1 MMPTIEVNG
10 QTCYYFEQAALQ
22 AISPPLVLIHGAGGQ
37 HLNWPPQLRRLDR
50 VPVYAPD
57 LPGHGQSSGGGRQS
71 IGAYV
76 ADILAFLD
84 ALGLKRAIV
93 GGHSMGGA
101 IAMQLALD
109 HPERVDGLVLAATG
123 ARLRVNP
130 DLLNRVLTDYD
141 AVIDFIVEHTFG
153 PEANDELKYL
163 ARLELRR
170 ARPEVVHGD
179 YLACDTFDVMDKIS
193 TIKVPTLILAG
204 DKDQMTPV
212 KYSAYLADQIAK
224 ADRVVLDPAGHMIMS
239 EFPEQIAEIVGGWIE
254 RHFGR

>member
-1 MMPTIEVNG
+1 MPTITVNS
-10 QTCYYFEQAALQ
+10 QTCYYFEQATQ
-22 AISPPLVLIHGAGGQ
+22 DAISPPLVLIHGAGGQ

-57 LPGHGQSSGGGRQS
+57 LSGHGQSGGDGRQS
-71 IGAYV
+71 IDAYV
-76 ADILAFLD
+76 ADVLAFLD
-84 ALGLKRAIV
+84 GLGLKKVIV

-109 HPERVDGLVLAATG
+109 HPERVEGLILAATG
-123 ARLRVNP
+123 ARLRVGP

-141 AVIDFIVEHTFG
+141 AVIDFIIEHTYG
-153 PEANDELKYL
+153 PEADDELKYL

-179 YLACDTFDVMDKIS
+179 YVACDSFDVMDKIS
-193 TIKVPTLILAG
+193 GIKVPTLILAG
-204 DKDQMTPV
+204 DKDQMTPP
-212 KYSAYLADQIAK
+212 KYAAYLAEHIGK
-224 ADRVVLDPAGHMIMS
+224 ADRVVLDPAGHMILS
-239 EFPEQIAEIVGGWIE
+239 EFPEQVAEIAGGWIE